1 MMPAALADAAA
12 VDHDV
17 HTASCVPR
25 LFDLFGQ
32 ALGIGEVKGDDEGVF
47 SAEVIAQGVEDFAA
61 AGREDEAVTAPVTS
75 ARHGMSN
82 ARGGT
87 GNPDRS
93 TRRGHASMLAY
104 LALASMNSRRGGTS
118 SPMSME
124 KMLSLSAAFSMVT
137 WRSVR
142 FSGFM
147 VVSQSCSAFISP
159 RPL

>member
-1 MMPAALADAAA
+1 MCGGGGNGLRHAMRNAWNLIASAGGGMAVFEEDIAYAAG
-12 VDHDV
+12 
-17 HTASCVPR
+17 
-25 LFDLFGQ
+25 GQ
-32 ALGIGEVKGDDEGVF
+32 RVSGSEF
-47 SAEVIAQGVEDFAA
+47 IAQGVEDLAA
-61 AGREDEAVTAPVTS
+61 AGREDEAVTAPVTGV
-75 ARHGMSN
+75 RHGLADSG
-82 ARGGT
+82 RGA
-87 GNPDRS
+87 GNPDR
-93 TRRGHASMLAY
+93 TTLGAHASMLAY